1 MNVTVVVQKQAGE
14 KSCSCYVKEDLG
26 KAVLSG
32 YGPTADAAVSDMLAA
47 RQEMIGMGIDVPELE
62 MTFVYDLWAFFDKF
76 PLNATAVAAW
86 IGINPSLMRQ
96 YLSGARKPSK
106 ARMKQIEDG
115 VRRIARQMADAPL
128 TTGF

>member
-1 MNVTVVVQKQAGE
+1 MALTQIQKLKLNQQVDMILQSPANQ
-14 KSCSCYVKEDLG
+14 VRDG
-26 KAVLSG
+26 K
-32 YGPTADAAVSDMLAA
+32 
-47 RQEMIGMGIDVPELE
+47 LE

-106 ARMKQIEDG
+106 ARMQQIEDG
-115 VRRIARQMADAPL
+115 VRRMARQMAAAPL
-128 TTGF
+128 MT